1 VTKSFTIDE
10 KMDVQ
15 QHISKMN
22 PYIKCLW
29 GFVGIFV
36 GEGKRGKRKE
46 GNTSPYLF
54 KIIFCVIHFKI
65 DS

>member
-1 VTKSFTIDE
+1 
-10 KMDVQ
+10 
-15 QHISKMN
+15 MN

-46 GNTSPYLF
+46 GNTSPYIF

-65 DS
+65 DKFY